1 MSKQEMR
8 RADRRRFMGAL
19 VACTAGVGWGRGL
32 CAQGVEA
39 LPEPSGPVAALRSEL
54 GPLILEVQA
63 QLGVPGLSLVL
74 ADRHRILW
82 CEGFGVTDAA
92 KGEAVTPHTRFRAGS
107 LAKPLTAA
115 ATLGLAETGRLDIDG
130 SLNDLLPAFRI
141 RTRGGA
147 EDAPVTP
154 RAILC
159 HHAGLPTD
167 LAKGMWTDRP
177 FNTVLDQLPEEYL
190 AFPPGLVFAYSNL
203 GYSLLGALI
212 ERASGQ
218 PFAEHLDRRI
228 LKPLGMER
236 TRFDAR
242 PGADPD
248 QALGHRDG
256 VPLEP
261 LPIRD
266 LPACGLETTAADL
279 GRLIQ
284 ALLGGGQV
292 DGRQVIGT
300 HSLETMFQPQSL
312 SSHLDMGLYTGLG
325 WFLEEGTLPGC
336 GRVVRHSGSTIG
348 FGAELILLPEEG
360 LGAAVL
366 ANGDGSLGLCSRL
379 AEEILTRMLERR
391 PRIESAELFIDRL
404 ARPTAPS
411 GPADLAGA
419 YATDLGLIA
428 LDPRTGTLCACLTGT
443 TAPLVDQGDGWFA
456 LDPAAEGLLAGAL
469 APLAQMRFQTR
480 RLAGREVIVARAGE
494 REMVLGE
501 KVRRLAPGP
510 AWQARIGHYV
520 IENPDPGFPVESV
533 ELKLR
538 DEDLCLRYRM
548 PALSPAIVQVPLGPL
563 SDSEAII
570 LGLGRTRGETLR
582 FVDTS
587 EGERL
592 RYSGL
597 IGRRID
603 PLEAAG

>member
-1 MSKQEMR
+1 MSKHGMT
-8 RADRRRFMGAL
+8 RADRRRFMGGL
-19 VACTAGVGWGRGL
+19 VACTVGVGWGRGL
-32 CAQGVEA
+32 RAQGGEA
-39 LPEPSGPVAALRSEL
+39 LPEPPGPAAALRSEL
-54 GPLILEVQA
+54 GPLIPEVQA

-74 ADRHRILW
+74 ADRHRVFW

-115 ATLGLAETGRLDIDG
+115 ATLGLAEAGRLDIDR
-130 SLNDLLPAFRI
+130 SLSDLLPEFRI

-147 EDAPVTP
+147 EDVPVTP

-167 LAKGMWTDRP
+167 LAKGMWTDRS
-177 FNTVLDQLPEEYL
+177 FGTVLEALHEEYL

-203 GYSLLGALI
+203 GYSLLGVLI
-212 ERASGQ
+212 ERASGE
-218 PFAEHLDRRI
+218 PFAEHLDRHI
-228 LKPLGMER
+228 LKPLGMGR
-236 TRFDAR
+236 TRFAGR
-242 PGADPD
+242 RAADPD
-248 QALGHRDG
+248 QAVGHRDG
-256 VPLEP
+256 APLEP

-284 ALLGGGQV
+284 ALLGGGQL

-366 ANGDGSLGLCSRL
+366 ANGDGSMGLCSRL
-379 AEEILTRMLERR
+379 AEELLTRMLERR
-391 PRIESAELFIDRL
+391 PRVESAELFLDRL
-404 ARPTAPS
+404 ARPSAPS
-411 GPADLAGA
+411 DPADLAGA

-428 LDPRTGTLCACLTGT
+428 LDPHTGTLCACLTGT

-456 LDPAAEGLLAGAL
+456 LNPAAEDLLPGAM

-501 KVRRLAPGP
+501 KVRRQAPSP
-510 AWQARIGHYV
+510 AWQARVGPYV
-520 IENPDPGFPVESV
+520 IENADPGFPVESV

-538 DEDLCLRYRM
+538 GEDLCLRYRM
-548 PALSPAIVQVPLGPL
+548 PALSPALIQVPLGPL
-563 SDSEAII
+563 SDREAII

-582 FVDTS
+582 FIDTPG
-587 EGERL
+587 GERL
-592 RYSGL
+592 RYSGF
-597 IGRRID
+597 IGRRSD
-603 PLEAAG
+603 ALEGAG

>member
-1 MSKQEMR
+1 MSKQEMP

-19 VACTAGVGWGRGL
+19 VACTAGIGWGRGL
-32 CAQGVEA
+32 RARAGEA
-39 LPEPSGPVAALRSEL
+39 PPETSGPVAALRSEL
-54 GPLILEVQA
+54 GPLIPEVQA

-74 ADRHRILW
+74 ADRHHILW
-82 CEGFGVTDAA
+82 CEAFGVRDA
-92 KGEAVTPHTRFRAGS
+92 KTGRPVTPNSRFRAGS

-115 ATLGLAETGRLDIDG
+115 AVLGLAETGRLDIDG

-147 EDAPVTP
+147 EDAPITP

-177 FNTVLDQLPEEYL
+177 FSTVLDQLPEEYL
-190 AFPPGLVFAYSNL
+190 AFPPGLVFAYSNV

-236 TRFDAR
+236 TRFVAR
-242 PGADPD
+242 PGADSD

-256 VPLEP
+256 VPIDP

-300 HSLETMFQPQSL
+300 ASLETMFQPQSL

-366 ANGDGSLGLCSRL
+366 ANGDGSMGLCSRL

-391 PRIESAELFIDRL
+391 PSVESAELFIDRL

-443 TAPLVDQGDGWFA
+443 TAPLVDEGDGWFA
-456 LDPAAEGLLAGAL
+456 LDPAAEGLLPGAM

-480 RLAGREVIVARAGE
+480 RLVGREVIVARAGE

-501 KVRRLAPGP
+501 KVRRQAPSP

-563 SDSEAII
+563 SDGEAVI

-582 FVDTS
+582 FIDST

-603 PLEAAG
+603 SPEGAG

>member
-1 MSKQEMR
+1 
-8 RADRRRFMGAL
+8 
-19 VACTAGVGWGRGL
+19 
-32 CAQGVEA
+32 
-39 LPEPSGPVAALRSEL
+39 
-54 GPLILEVQA
+54 
-63 QLGVPGLSLVL
+63 
-74 ADRHRILW
+74 
-82 CEGFGVTDAA
+82 
-92 KGEAVTPHTRFRAGS
+92 
-107 LAKPLTAA
+107 
-115 ATLGLAETGRLDIDG
+115 
-130 SLNDLLPAFRI
+130 
-141 RTRGGA
+141 
-147 EDAPVTP
+147 
-154 RAILC
+154 
-159 HHAGLPTD
+159 
-167 LAKGMWTDRP
+167 MWTDRS
-177 FNTVLDQLPEEYL
+177 FGTLLEALHEEYL

-203 GYSLLGALI
+203 GYSLLGVLI
-212 ERASGQ
+212 ERASGE
-218 PFAEHLDRRI
+218 PFAEHLERRI

-236 TRFDAR
+236 TRFAGR
-242 PGADPD
+242 RVADPD
-248 QALGHRDG
+248 QAVGHRDG
-256 VPLEP
+256 APLEP

-284 ALLGGGQV
+284 ALLGGGQL
-292 DGRQVIGT
+292 DGRQLIGT

-391 PRIESAELFIDRL
+391 PSVESAELFIDRL

-428 LDPRTGTLCACLTGT
+428 LDPHTGTLCACLTGT

-456 LDPAAEGLLAGAL
+456 LNPAAEDLLPGAM

-501 KVRRLAPGP
+501 KVRRQAPSP
-510 AWQARIGHYV
+510 AWQARVGPYV
-520 IENPDPGFPVESV
+520 IENADPGFPVESV

-538 DEDLCLRYRM
+538 GEDLCLRYRM
-548 PALSPAIVQVPLGPL
+548 PALSPALIQVPLGPL
-563 SDSEAII
+563 SDREAII

-582 FVDTS
+582 FIDTPG
-587 EGERL
+587 GERL
-592 RYSGL
+592 RYSGF
-597 IGRRID
+597 IGRRSD
-603 PLEAAG
+603 ALEGAG